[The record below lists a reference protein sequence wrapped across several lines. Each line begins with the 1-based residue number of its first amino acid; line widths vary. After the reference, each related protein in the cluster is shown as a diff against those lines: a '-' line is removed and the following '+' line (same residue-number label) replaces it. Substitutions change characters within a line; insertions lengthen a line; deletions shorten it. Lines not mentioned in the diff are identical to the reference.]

1 MPFPAVLAVFVGNYQ
16 RRGSPS
22 PQKSWIG
29 GCGASKKIAGYS
41 LFFWLFPQYQPTSAL
56 GGTDS
61 SCRRQYRNKYFS
73 SMLEMITTHRGA
85 NAGCD
90 QSTGRYGETL
100 LDHLVGEVEHA
111 RRNSEAE
118 RLGGLQVDDQRVFR
132 RLLNREVGRVGAP
145 EDTVD
150 VGCRLCV

>member
-85 NAGCD
+85 NAGVTNRPAD
-90 QSTGRYGETL
+90 TERRYSITSS
-100 LDHLVGEVEHA
+100 A
-111 RRNSEAE
+111 RSSM
-118 RLGGLQVDDQRVFR
+118 LGG
-132 RLLNREVGRVGAP
+132 
-145 EDTVD
+145 TV
-150 VGCRLCV
+150 RPS